1 MMESLIGLG
10 GNGTETNA
18 PQGDLVKDSDEA
30 HFHED
35 VLDASMKVP
44 VIVDFWAPWC
54 GPCKQ
59 LGPVLEKAVAAA
71 RGAVRLVKIDVD
83 RNQMLAGQLQIQS
96 IPAVYAFFQGQPV
109 DGFMGAQP
117 ESAVKGFVERLARQ
131 AGPTTEESPL
141 DQALEQ
147 ARAALD
153 EGQHAAAEAI
163 FGQVLRHDPKHRA
176 ARAGVLRCKLAQ
188 GDAPGAKEMFDEV
201 PEAERSDPAYG
212 GIAAAIELASQS
224 AGAGEVAELRQ
235 RVERNPA
242 DHQARFDLAL
252 ALQAAGDREAAADE
266 LLEILRRDRKWND
279 EAARKKLLTF
289 FEAWGPSDPL
299 TLAAR
304 RRLSSLLFS

>member
-1 MMESLIGLG
+1 MESLIGLG
-10 GNGTETNA
+10 SEGTDKAA
-18 PQGDLVKDSDEA
+18 PQGDLIKESDEA
-30 HFHED
+30 HFRED
-35 VLDASMKVP
+35 VLDASMQVP

-59 LGPVLEKAVAAA
+59 LGPILEKAVAAA

-117 ESAVKGFVERLARQ
+117 ESAIKGFVERLARQ
-131 AGPTTEESPL
+131 AGPDAGESPVE
-141 DQALEQ
+141 QALAQ
-147 ARAALD
+147 AQAALD
-153 EGQHAAAEAI
+153 EGQHGAAEAI
-163 FGQVLRHDPKHRA
+163 FAQVRQHDPKNET
-176 ARAGVLRCKLAQ
+176 ARAGVIRCKLAQ
-188 GDAPGAKEMFDEV
+188 GDADGAQKLFDDV
-201 PEAERSDPAYG
+201 PEAERGAAAYS
-212 GIAAAIELASQS
+212 GIAAALELASQS
-224 AGAGEVAELRQ
+224 AQAGETAELRQ

-266 LLEILRRDRKWND
+266 LLEIVRRDRKWND
-279 EAARKKLLTF
+279 EAARKRLLTF
-289 FEAWGPSDPL
+289 FEAWGPSDPA
-299 TLAAR
+299 TLGAR

>member
-1 MMESLIGLG
+1 MESLIGLG
-10 GNGTETNA
+10 SEGTDKAA
-18 PQGDLVKDSDEA
+18 PQGDLIKESDEA
-30 HFHED
+30 HFRED
-35 VLDASMKVP
+35 VLDASMQVP

-59 LGPVLEKAVAAA
+59 LGPILEKAVAAA

-117 ESAVKGFVERLARQ
+117 ESAIKGFVERLARQ
-131 AGPTTEESPL
+131 AAPTTEESPL

-147 ARAALD
+147 AQAALD

-163 FGQVLRHDPKHRA
+163 FGQVLRHDPKNRA
-176 ARAGVLRCKLAQ
+176 ARAGVVRCKLAQ

>member
-1 MMESLIGLG
+1 MESLIGLG
-10 GNGTETNA
+10 GNGPDA
-18 PQGDLVKDSDEA
+18 PAQPGDLIKESDET
-30 HFHED
+30 HFRED
-35 VLDASMKVP
+35 VLDASMKAP

-59 LGPVLEKAVAAA
+59 LGPVLEKAVGAA

-83 RNQMLAGQLQIQS
+83 QNQMLAGQLQIQS

-117 ESAVKGFVERLARQ
+117 ESAVKAFVERLARE
-131 AGPTTEESPL
+131 AGTSAAESPL

-147 ARAALD
+147 AQGALD
-153 EGQHAAAEAI
+153 AGQHAAAEAI
-163 FGQVLRHDPKHRA
+163 FAQVLRHDPKNGP
-176 ARAGVLRCKLAQ
+176 ARAGIIRCKLAQ
-188 GDAPGAKEMFDEV
+188 NDTAGAKTLFDEV
-201 PEAERSDPAYG
+201 PEAERGDAAYA

-224 AGAGEVAELRQ
+224 AEAGEVVELRR
-235 RVERNPA
+235 RVEQNPA

-252 ALQAAGDREAAADE
+252 ALQASGDREVAADE
-266 LLEILRRDRKWND
+266 LLEIVRRDRAWND
-279 EAARKKLLTF
+279 DAARKKLLTF
-289 FEAWGPSDPL
+289 FEAWGPTDPL

>member
-1 MMESLIGLG
+1 MENLIGLD
-10 GNGTETNA
+10 GNDAAPTA
-18 PQGDLVKDSDEA
+18 PQGDLIKESDEA

-35 VLDASMKVP
+35 VLDASMQVP

-59 LGPVLEKAVAAA
+59 LGPILEKAVAAA

-117 ESAVKGFVERLARQ
+117 ESTVKGFVERLARQ
-131 AGPTTEESPL
+131 AGTTAGGESPVE
-141 DQALEQ
+141 QALQQ

-153 EGQHAAAEAI
+153 GGQHAAAEAI
-163 FGQVLRHDPKHRA
+163 FSQVLRHDPKNRE
-176 ARAGVLRCKLAQ
+176 ARGGVIRCKLAQ
-188 GDAPGAKEMFDEV
+188 GDTESARRMFDEV
-201 PEAERSDPAYG
+201 PEAERGEAVYG
-212 GIAAAIELASQS
+212 GIAAALELASQS
-224 AGAGEVAELRQ
+224 AEAGEVAELRQ
-235 RVERNPA
+235 RVEANPA

-266 LLEILRRDRKWND
+266 LLEILRRERKWND
-279 EAARKKLLTF
+279 EAARKQLLTF
-289 FEAWGPSDPL
+289 FEAWGPSDPV
-299 TLAAR
+299 TLSAR
-304 RRLSSLLFS
+304 RRLSSLLFA